1 MRSGGSRRGIGRG
14 PVTAIGSTLLTMALA
29 VTVALPAAAQ
39 GEDADRASVVVTTEV
54 LGAVVSD
61 LVGDVAEV
69 KILMEGGANPHT
81 FEPSARDAEN
91 ILRADLIVSNG
102 LDLEEGLLSVL
113 ETAAS
118 EGVPWFQSADH
129 LRLRDLEAEAETEA
143 GHDAEDKEDHHGL
156 EDPHIWTDPLAMRD
170 VVVALEAAL
179 GEAGIDVGDADASL
193 VVQLEALDAEIEQI
207 LSVVPDAERK
217 LVTGHRSMGYFADRY
232 GFELI
237 GTVIPSLSTSGE
249 PTARELA
256 SLIAAVKDNDV
267 KVVFTEVGTP
277 GSVARAVADDS
288 GATTVELSAVKL
300 PEDGS
305 YASLIRDMATTI
317 AAALSA

>member
-1 MRSGGSRRGIGRG
+1 MRSGGSRRGVGKG
-14 PVTAIGSTLLTMALA
+14 LMTALWSTLLTMALTLA
-29 VTVALPAAAQ
+29 VTLPAAAQ
-39 GEDADRASVVVTTEV
+39 DDAADRPSVVVTTEV

-69 KILMEGGANPHT
+69 RVLMEGGANPHT
-81 FEPSARDAEN
+81 FEPSARDAEG
-91 ILRADLIVSNG
+91 ILHADLIVSNG
-102 LDLEEGLLSVL
+102 LDLEEGLLAVL

-129 LRLRDLEAEAETEA
+129 LRLRDLEVETEA
-143 GHDAEDKEDHHGL
+143 GHEAEDEEDQHGL

-170 VVVALEAAL
+170 VVVALEPAL
-179 GEAGIDVGDADASL
+179 GEAGIDVGDASASL
-193 VVQLEALDAEIEQI
+193 VAQLEALDAEVEQI

-267 KVVFTEVGTP
+267 TVVFTEVGTP

-288 GATTVELSAVKL
+288 GATTVALSAVKL

-317 AAALSA
+317 ATALSA